1 MTIPHRTLLII
12 AVALAL
18 LASPVFAQRGTKSP
32 AELPTPTRTTVALE
46 TATASPTPTVTV
58 DGDQVTATPTA
69 EPTATP
75 EGTPEAT
82 ETPEPFNPEP
92 WPTGT
97 IEPSK

>member
-1 MTIPHRTLLII
+1 MTIPHILIT

-18 LASPVFAQRGTKSP
+18 LASPVFAQRGTRSP
-32 AELPTPTRTTVALE
+32 AELPTPTPTTIATE
-46 TATASPTPTVTV
+46 TATVGPTPTVTV
-58 DGDQVTATPTA
+58 DGDQVTATPTT
-69 EPTATP
+69 EPTRTP

-82 ETPEPFNPEP
+82 ATPEPFNPEP